1 MSTGTTT
8 VQGGNRV
15 VLIVLGALI
24 TISPFSID
32 MYLPA
37 FSRIAAD
44 FGSTTAKVALSLSS
58 YFVGMAIG
66 QIVYG
71 PLLDR
76 YGRKRPLYYG
86 LFIYILSSI
95 GCAFAESVEVLV
107 TLRFVQALG
116 ASVAWVSSMAMVR
129 DFWPVEESAKIFSLL
144 ILILGVSPL
153 LAPLAGS
160 FIVDWLGWQWV
171 FFSLCIIVV
180 LITAATV
187 FYLPQRYKPDP
198 TVTLKPGPIM
208 KTFYEILKNR
218 QFLTYTLAGAFA
230 FANMFI
236 YLAGSPAIFMER
248 FEIGPKAYSGI
259 FALLAVGFIGSN
271 QVNILLLKKYKSEQ
285 IFRIALFCLVLFN
298 LVFLVGAM
306 NNLYGLVATII
317 IFFFSLS
324 CLGLIYPNSSALA
337 LSPFSRNLGSASA
350 LIGSMQIGTAGLI
363 SAGVGLFK
371 RVDIIPVALMM
382 ATVSLLALLILFI
395 GRRRVLA
402 GSLQ

>member
-1 MSTGTTT
+1 MSTGTTDQKT
-8 VQGGNRV
+8 GNKL
-15 VLIVLGALI
+15 VLIILGALI

-37 FSRIAAD
+37 FSKIAED

-66 QIVYG
+66 QIIYG

-86 LFIYILSSI
+86 LFIYILSSV

-160 FIVDWLGWQWV
+160 FIVDSLGWPWV
-171 FFSLCIIVV
+171 FYSLCIIVV
-180 LITAATV
+180 LIIAAT
-187 FYLPQRYKPDP
+187 FIYLPQRYKPDP
-198 TVTLKPGPIM
+198 NVTLKPGPIM

-218 QFLTYTLAGAFA
+218 QFLTYTLSGAFA

-248 FEIGPKAYSGI
+248 FEISPKAYSGI

-285 IFRIALFCLVLFN
+285 IFRVALFSLVLFN

-371 RVDIIPVALMM
+371 RVDIVPVALMM
-382 ATVSLLALLILFI
+382 ATVSLLALLILFV
-395 GRRRVLA
+395 GRRKVLT

>member
-1 MSTGTTT
+1 MSDKT
-8 VQGGNRV
+8 GNRLV
-15 VLIVLGALI
+15 ILVLGALI

-37 FSRIAAD
+37 FSKIASD
-44 FGSTTAKVALSLSS
+44 FGSTTAKVSLSLAS

-66 QIVYG
+66 QILYG

-86 LFIYILSSI
+86 LALYIISSI
-95 GCAFAESVEVLV
+95 GCAFSNSVEMLV
-107 TLRFVQALG
+107 TLRFFQALG

-129 DFWPVEESAKIFSLL
+129 DFFPVEESAKIFSTL

-160 FIVDWLGWQWV
+160 FVVDTLGWEWV
-171 FFSLCIIVV
+171 FLVLCIIVI
-180 LITAATV
+180 LITIATYI
-187 FYLPQRYKPDP
+187 YLPQRYKPDP
-198 TVTLKPGPIM
+198 NVSLKPGPII
-208 KTFYEILKNR
+208 KTFIEILKNR

-230 FANMFI
+230 FAIMFI

-248 FEIGPKAYSGI
+248 FGISPRAYSGI

-285 IFRIALFCLVLFN
+285 IFRVALFT
-298 LVFLVGAM
+298 LVFINLIFLIGAL
-306 NNLYGLVATII
+306 NNFYGMVATII

-324 CLGLIYPNSSALA
+324 CLGFIYPNSSALA
-337 LSPFSRNLGSASA
+337 LAPFTRNLGSASA

-363 SAGVGLFK
+363 SAGVGMFK
-371 RVDIIPVALMM
+371 QVDIIPVAIMM
-382 ATVSLLALLILFI
+382 ITVSFIALLILFI

>member
-1 MSTGTTT
+1 MNKEK
-8 VQGGNRV
+8 VKPGNKLV
-15 VLIVLGALI
+15 IFILGALI

-37 FSRIAAD
+37 FEKIAAD
-44 FGSTTAKVALSLSS
+44 FGTTTAKIALSLSS

-66 QIVYG
+66 QILYG

-86 LFIYILSSI
+86 LFIFIVSSI
-95 GCAFAESVEVLV
+95 GCAFSDSVEMLV
-107 TLRFVQALG
+107 ALRFAQALG

-129 DFWPVEESAKIFSLL
+129 DFFPVEESAKIFSLL

-153 LAPLAGS
+153 LAPVAGS
-160 FIVDWLGWQWV
+160 FIVDSLGWPWV
-171 FFSLCIIVV
+171 FLVLCIIVL
-180 LITAATV
+180 LIAVATY
-187 FYLPQRYKPDP
+187 FFLPQRYKPDP
-198 TVTLKPGPIM
+198 TVSLKPGPIV
-208 KTFYEILKNR
+208 KTFLDILKNR

-248 FEIGPKAYSGI
+248 FDISPKGYSGI

-271 QVNILLLKKYKSEQ
+271 QVNILLLRKYKSEQ
-285 IFRIALFCLVLFN
+285 IFRIALFCLVLLN
-298 LVFLVGAM
+298 LIFLVGAL
-306 NNLYGLVATII
+306 NNVFGMVSTIVI
-317 IFFFSLS
+317 LFFSLS

-337 LSPFSRNLGSASA
+337 LAPFSRNLGSASA
-350 LIGSMQIGTAGLI
+350 LIGAMQIGTAGLI

-371 RVDIIPVALMM
+371 QVDIVPVATMM
-382 ATVSLLALLILFI
+382 AIVSIVALFVLFI

>member
-1 MSTGTTT
+1 MNT
-8 VQGGNRV
+8 GNRLV
-15 VLIVLGALI
+15 IFVLGALI

-37 FSRIAAD
+37 FSKIAAD

-66 QIVYG
+66 QILYG

-95 GCAFAESVEVLV
+95 GCALSDSVEVLV

-116 ASVAWVSSMAMVR
+116 ASVAWVGSMAMVR
-129 DFWPVEESAKIFSLL
+129 DFFPVEESAKIFSLL

-153 LAPLAGS
+153 LAPVAGS
-160 FIVDWLGWQWV
+160 VIVDSLGWPWV
-171 FFSLCIIVV
+171 FLALCIIVV
-180 LITAATV
+180 LITAATY
-187 FYLPQRYKPDP
+187 FFLPQKYKPDP
-198 TVTLKPGPIM
+198 TVSLRPGPII
-208 KTFYEILKNR
+208 KTFLEILRNR
-218 QFLTYTLAGAFA
+218 QFVTYTLAGAFA

-248 FEIGPKAYSGI
+248 FGISPKGYSGI

-271 QVNILLLKKYKSEQ
+271 QLNILLLKKYKSEQ
-285 IFRIALFCLVLFN
+285 IFRVALICLVLIN
-298 LVFLVGAM
+298 LVFIVGAM
-306 NNLYGLVATII
+306 NNVFGIVSTII
-317 IFFFSLS
+317 ILFFSLS
-324 CLGLIYPNSSALA
+324 TLGLIYPNSSALA
-337 LSPFSRNLGSASA
+337 LAPFSRNLGSASA

-363 SAGVGLFK
+363 SAGVGMFK
-371 RVDIIPVALMM
+371 RVDIVPVAAMM
-382 ATVSLLALLILFI
+382 VTVSLVALLVLII

>member
-1 MSTGTTT
+1 MNTGTTNQKT
-8 VQGGNRV
+8 GNRL
-15 VLIVLGALI
+15 VLIILGALI

-37 FSRIAAD
+37 FSKIAAD
-44 FGSTTAKVALSLSS
+44 FGTTTAKVALSLSS

-66 QIVYG
+66 QIIYG

-76 YGRKRPLYYG
+76 FGRKRPLYYG
-86 LFIYILSSI
+86 LFIYILSSV

-160 FIVDWLGWQWV
+160 FIVDSLGWPWV
-171 FFSLCIIVV
+171 FYSLCIIVV
-180 LITAATV
+180 LIVAATF

-198 TVTLKPGPIM
+198 NVTLKPGPIL

-248 FEIGPKAYSGI
+248 FEISPKAYSGI

-271 QVNILLLKKYKSEQ
+271 QLNILLLKKYKSEQ
-285 IFRIALFCLVLFN
+285 IFRMALFCLVLFN

-306 NNLYGLVATII
+306 NNLYGLVTTII
-317 IFFFSLS
+317 LFFFSLS

-371 RVDIIPVALMM
+371 RVDIIPVAMMM
-382 ATVSLLALLILFI
+382 ATVSCIALLILFI

>member
-1 MSTGTTT
+1 MSKGITSEKTGSKL
-8 VQGGNRV
+8 
-15 VLIVLGALI
+15 VLIILGALI

-37 FSRIAAD
+37 FSKIAAD
-44 FGSTTAKVALSLSS
+44 FGTTTGKVALSLSS

-66 QIVYG
+66 QILYG

-86 LFIYILSSI
+86 LFIYIVASI
-95 GCAFAESVEVLV
+95 GCAFSGSVEVLV
-107 TLRFVQALG
+107 ALRFLQALG

-160 FIVDWLGWQWV
+160 FIVDAWDWPWV
-171 FFSLCIIVV
+171 FYSLCIIVL
-180 LITAATV
+180 LITAAT
-187 FYLPQRYKPDP
+187 FFFLPQRYKPDP
-198 TVTLKPGPIM
+198 AVTLKPGPIL

-248 FEIGPKAYSGI
+248 FGISPRGYSGI
-259 FALLAVGFIGSN
+259 FALLAIGFISSN
-271 QVNILLLKKYKSEQ
+271 QVNILLLKKYKSED
-285 IFRIALFCLVLFN
+285 IFRIALFSLVLIN
-298 LVFLVGAM
+298 LIFLLGAM
-306 NNLYGLVATII
+306 NNLYGMVSAIV

-337 LSPFSRNLGSASA
+337 LSPFDRNLGSASA
-350 LIGSMQIGTAGLI
+350 LIGCMQIGTAGLI
-363 SAGVGLFK
+363 SAGVSLFK
-371 RVDIIPVALMM
+371 KVDIVPVAIMM
-382 ATVSLLALLILFI
+382 TIVSCLALLILFI

>member
-1 MSTGTTT
+1 MNGIKEEKT
-8 VQGGNRV
+8 GNRL
-15 VLIVLGALI
+15 VLLVLGALI

-37 FSRIAAD
+37 FSKIAAD
-44 FGSTTAKVALSLSS
+44 FGSTTAKVSLSLSS

-66 QIVYG
+66 QILYG

-76 YGRKRPLYYG
+76 YGRKRPMYYG
-86 LFIYILSSI
+86 LTLYIAASI
-95 GCAFAESVEVLV
+95 GCAFSDSVEVLV
-107 TLRFVQALG
+107 AMRFLQALG

-160 FIVDWLGWQWV
+160 FIVDAFGWQWV
-171 FFSLCIIVV
+171 FYSLCIIVV
-180 LITAATV
+180 LIIGAAF

-198 TVTLKPGPIM
+198 TVTLKPGPIL
-208 KTFYEILKNR
+208 KTFYEILRNR
-218 QFLTYTLAGAFA
+218 QFITYTLAGAFA

-248 FEIGPKAYSGI
+248 FGIGPKAYSGI

-285 IFRIALFCLVLFN
+285 IFRVALFTLVLIN
-298 LVFLVGAM
+298 AIFLIGAL
-306 NNLYGLVATII
+306 NNLFDIVTTII

-324 CLGLIYPNSSALA
+324 CLGFIYPNSSALA

-363 SAGVGLFK
+363 SAGVGMFK
-371 RVDIIPVALMM
+371 QVDIIPVALMM
-382 ATVSLLALLILFI
+382 ISVSFVALMILFI
-395 GRRRVLA
+395 GRRRVLE

>member
-1 MSTGTTT
+1 MSEKT
-8 VQGGNRV
+8 GNRLV
-15 VLIVLGALI
+15 ILILGALI

-37 FSRIAAD
+37 FSTIASD
-44 FGSTTAKVALSLSS
+44 FGSTTAKVSLSLAS

-66 QIVYG
+66 QILYG

-86 LFIYILSSI
+86 LALYIISSI
-95 GCAFAESVEVLV
+95 GCAFSNSVEVLV
-107 TLRFVQALG
+107 TLRFFQALG

-129 DFWPVEESAKIFSLL
+129 DFFPVEESAKIFSTL

-160 FIVDWLGWQWV
+160 FVVDALGWEWV
-171 FFSLCIIVV
+171 FLVLCIIVI
-180 LITAATV
+180 LIMIATYI
-187 FYLPQRYKPDP
+187 YLPQRYKPDP
-198 TVTLKPGPIM
+198 NVSLKPGPII
-208 KTFYEILKNR
+208 KTFVEILKNR

-230 FANMFI
+230 FAIMFI

-248 FEIGPKAYSGI
+248 FGISPKAYSGI

-285 IFRIALFCLVLFN
+285 IFRVALFT
-298 LVFLVGAM
+298 LVFINLIFLIGAL
-306 NNLYGLVATII
+306 NNFYGMVATII

-324 CLGLIYPNSSALA
+324 CLGFIYPNSSALA
-337 LSPFSRNLGSASA
+337 LAPFTRNLGSASA

-363 SAGVGLFK
+363 SAGVGMFK
-371 RVDIIPVALMM
+371 QVDIVPVAIMM
-382 ATVSLLALLILFI
+382 ITVSFIALLILFI
-395 GRRRVLA
+395 GRRGALA

>member
-1 MSTGTTT
+1 MSTGVTNVKT
-8 VQGGNRV
+8 GNRV

-37 FSRIAAD
+37 FSKIAAD

-160 FIVDWLGWQWV
+160 FIVDSLGWQWV
-171 FFSLCIIVV
+171 FFSLCIIVL
-180 LITAATV
+180 LIVAATV

-198 TVTLKPGPIM
+198 TVTLKPRPIL

-371 RVDIIPVALMM
+371 RVDIIPVAMMM

-395 GRRRVLA
+395 GRRKVLA
-402 GSLQ
+402 ASLQ

>member
-1 MSTGTTT
+1 MSTGTTDQKT
-8 VQGGNRV
+8 GNKL
-15 VLIVLGALI
+15 VLIILGALI

-37 FSRIAAD
+37 FSKIAAD

-66 QIVYG
+66 QIIYG

-86 LFIYILSSI
+86 LFIYILSSV

-160 FIVDWLGWQWV
+160 FIVDSLGWPWV
-171 FFSLCIIVV
+171 FYSLCIIVV
-180 LITAATV
+180 LIIAAT
-187 FYLPQRYKPDP
+187 FIYLPQRYKPDP
-198 TVTLKPGPIM
+198 NVTLKPGPIM

-218 QFLTYTLAGAFA
+218 QFLTYTLSGAFA

-248 FEIGPKAYSGI
+248 FEISPKAYSGI

-285 IFRIALFCLVLFN
+285 IFRVALFSLVLFN

-371 RVDIIPVALMM
+371 RVDIVPVALMM
-382 ATVSLLALLILFI
+382 ATVSLLALLILFV
-395 GRRRVLA
+395 GRRKVLT